1 MRETSRKGKKRSSE
15 DKGRGD
21 SSRSDPLRINRILS
35 MAGVT
40 SRRKA
45 DEMIL
50 AGRVAVNGL
59 IVTEPGTKASWGR
72 DSITVDGLAIPGLP
86 EKIYLMLN
94 KPFGYICSLS
104 DPEGRALVTDLI
116 TGIKERIYPVG
127 RLDFNSLGLLL
138 LTNDGEWTRRLT
150 HPSFGIRR
158 TYKATVAGM
167 ISQEAMDLLE
177 KGVILEDGPSGP
189 AKVTLITKNERHS
202 ILRLTISQGRNRQ
215 IRRMIEAVGYDV
227 IHLVRIGFGPLVL
240 GDLKIGQFR
249 HLTEEEVSAINQIV
263 GLA

>member
-1 MRETSRKGKKRSSE
+1 LTRETRKYGKKPPKTNTSRSSI
-15 DKGRGD
+15 DNA
-21 SSRSDPLRINRILS
+21 PVRINRILS
-35 MAGVT
+35 MAGVA
-40 SRRKA
+40 SRRRA
-45 DEMIL
+45 DEMISE
-50 AGRVAVNGL
+50 GRVAVNGL
-59 IVTEPGTKASWGR
+59 IVTEPGTKAFWGR
-72 DSITVDGLAIPGLP
+72 DSITVDGLVIPGLP

-104 DPEGRALVTDLI
+104 DPEGRPLVTDLI

-138 LTNDGEWTRRLT
+138 LTNDGEWTKRLT
-150 HPSFGIRR
+150 HPSYGLRR
-158 TYKATVAGM
+158 TYKATVSGM
-167 ISQEAMDLLE
+167 ISQEAIRLLE

-189 AKVTLITKNERHS
+189 AKVTLINRNERQS

-227 IHLVRIGFGPLVL
+227 IHLVRIGFGPLTL
-240 GDLKIGQFR
+240 GDLKLGQFR
-249 HLTEEEVSAINQIV
+249 PLTEEEVSAMNQLV

>member
-1 MRETSRKGKKRSSE
+1 MRETRKATKRSSE
-15 DKGRGD
+15 KKGRGN
-21 SSRSDPLRINRILS
+21 SSRADPIRINRILS

-45 DEMIL
+45 DEMIS
-50 AGRVAVNGL
+50 AGRIAVNGL
-59 IVTEPGTKASWGR
+59 IVSEPGTKASWGK

-86 EKIYLMLN
+86 DKIYLMLN
-94 KPFGYICSLS
+94 KPFGYICSMS
-104 DPEGRALVTDLI
+104 DPEGRPLVTDLI

-150 HPSFGIRR
+150 HPSFGLRR

-167 ISQEAMDLLE
+167 ISQEALNLLE
-177 KGVILEDGPSGP
+177 RGVILEDGPSGP
-189 AKVTLITKNERHS
+189 AKVTLIKAHARQS

-215 IRRMIEAVGYDV
+215 IRRMLEAVGYDV
-227 IHLVRIGFGPLVL
+227 IHLVRIGFGPLAL

-249 HLTEEEVSAINQIV
+249 HLTEEEVSAMNQIV